1 MKCNYCMHDEGEFLY
16 QTINDVPINGTLK
29 NSKIESTIPK
39 QTYVVLCDN
48 CYIKA
53 RIEKL

>member
-1 MKCNYCMHDEGEFLY
+1 MHDEGEFLY